1 MTLFPMAIITLFW
14 KDQIGLSMTD
24 ILLLQAIFSGTS
36 VLFEYPSGYLSDRM
50 GYRSALMLASFLA
63 IIGWSYY
70 TIADTFAGVLLAEII
85 LGMAWAFVS
94 GSDSALLY
102 ETLKEQ
108 KREEQYAL
116 YDGRMASLA
125 QTGEAAGAI
134 FAGVMYAFWPLFP
147 FISQIAVWSVAL
159 ILCWSLHEPDSDDSA
174 VTQSH
179 LAEAIKTCRYA
190 FIENQHI
197 RVTILFGG
205 FLGLASFY
213 MVWLIQPYMQE
224 TGVPLGW
231 FGPVWAGA
239 NLMVALGAILS
250 HRLKKRVNTTTLV
263 MIFIGLAVS
272 GYVGLSMVSCAW
284 AFLFY
289 YLLTLMR
296 GLQGPVMRS
305 QLQAESDRKN
315 RASILSLHSLN
326 FRLLF
331 VMTGPLVGYS
341 ADTIG
346 LQSTFGVLAVL
357 FGLVLVPTGIL
368 FLKWSGQERSTAP

>member
-24 ILLLQAIFSGTS
+24 ILVLQAIFSGTS

-50 GYRSALMLASFLA
+50 GYRSALMLASFLC

-70 TIADTFAGVLLAEII
+70 TIADSFGGVLLAEII
-85 LGMAWAFVS
+85 LGMGWAFIS
-94 GSDSALLY
+94 GSDNALLY
-102 ETLKEQ
+102 ETLKAE
-108 KREEQYAL
+108 KRDEQYKL

-134 FAGVMYAFWPLFP
+134 FAGLMYALWPLFP
-147 FISQIAVWSVAL
+147 FVGQIGVWVVAL
-159 ILCWSLHEPDSDDSA
+159 ILCWSLHEPETDEHT
-174 VTQSH
+174 VTKSH
-179 LAEAIKTCRYA
+179 LAEAVKTWHYA
-190 FIENQHI
+190 FIENQKI

-213 MVWLIQPYMQE
+213 TVWLIQPYMQE
-224 TGVPLGW
+224 TGVPVGWLG
-231 FGPVWAGA
+231 PAWAGA

-250 HRLKKRVNTTTLV
+250 HRLKKRVSTTMLV
-263 MIFIGLAVS
+263 IIFIGLAVS
-272 GYVGLSMVSCAW
+272 GYIGLSVVSYVW
-284 AFLFY
+284 GFLFY

-296 GLQGPVMRS
+296 GLQGPLMRG

-331 VMTGPLVGYS
+331 VLTGPLVGYS
-341 ADTIG
+341 ADTLG
-346 LQSTFGVLAVL
+346 LQGTFGVLAVL
-357 FGLVLVPTGIL
+357 FAIVLIPTGLL
-368 FLKWSGQERSTAP
+368 FLKYSRDVTG